1 MRMAYQEGVTNM
13 RDDRGIAD
21 ILEISRNTLQ
31 DTSRWKS
38 RVLKLRSQ
46 IYY

>member
-13 RDDRGIAD
+13 RDDRGITD

-31 DTSRWKS
+31 DIFRDGS
-38 RVLKLRSQ
+38 LEC
-46 IYY
+46 